1 MTTAVLNTKIEK
13 VENKI
18 QNISGLIKKTYYNA
32 KISDIEK
39 KYFTSSDYDKLT
51 KEILDP
57 KIISLIF
64 PIS

>member
-13 VENKI
+13 VEDKI
-18 QNISGLIKKTYYNA
+18 QNISGLVKKTDYNA